1 MEFKS
6 LQDLVRIVENAMAV
20 QFYGQSSTLRKGVL
34 KVLANVLG
42 AMLYMMS
49 LIAKR
54 IWKNRFVST
63 CDVSALD
70 GFGAEYGI
78 PHKAP
83 MCASGKAKVSLSDGT
98 DSVVIVQG
106 TALIDPVSKKEYEV
120 TETVTV
126 AASNLFIL
134 VSAIRYGADSDL
146 LAGGALEFR
155 DSNVDGVESIV
166 SEGIVG
172 GKLEGVEVDGEVQ
185 VWGELAEEYRARL
198 LNRVQN
204 PPHGGAEN
212 DYWQWAMSFSFV
224 TDAYVFANNPNSNS
238 VTIAL
243 ANYSAADLSVSTDQA
258 SEVSDYICD
267 DSRRPITADVRVLG
281 VTAVDVGISARVSPF
296 NASVKANVT
305 AAIKQ
310 YLRGIGPGKT
320 VDLSQMSADVLASS
334 NAQSFNITSATK
346 NGTAVI
352 SLEFV
357 VDTSDDDPD
366 NWVAEIAK
374 VDDENISLSNWES

>member
-34 KVLANVLG
+34 KVLAHVLG
-42 AMLYMMS
+42 AMLYMMT

-83 MCASGKAKVSLSDGT
+83 VCASGKAKVTLADGT
-98 DSVVIVQG
+98 ESVEIEQG
-106 TALIDPVSKKEYEV
+106 AALIDPVTKKEYEV
-120 TETVTV
+120 ITTTTVS
-126 AASNLFIL
+126 ASNLF
-134 VSAIRYGADSDL
+134 VPVAAIHYGADSDVS
-146 LAGGALEFR
+146 AGAVLEFR
-155 DSNVDGVESIV
+155 DSDVDGVESIE
-166 SEGIVG
+166 SAGIVG

-198 LNRVQN
+198 VNRIQN
-204 PPHGGAEN
+204 PPHGGAAN
-212 DYWQWAMSFSFV
+212 DYWQWGMSFTYVS
-224 TDAYVFANNPNSNS
+224 DAYVFANTPNSNS

-243 ANYSAADLSVSTDQA
+243 ANYSANDLSVSADQVA
-258 SEVSDYICD
+258 EVSDYIND

-281 VTAVDVGISARVSPF
+281 VTAVNVGISARLDPM
-296 NASVKANVT
+296 NESVKESVISS
-305 AAIKQ
+305 IKQ

-320 VDLSQMSADVLASS
+320 VDLAQMSVDILSNSTASRFS
-334 NAQSFNITSATK
+334 ITSATK
-346 NGTAVI
+346 DGYSVT

-357 VDTSDDDPD
+357 VDTSDADPE
-366 NWVAEIAK
+366 NWIAEIAK
-374 VDDENISLSNWES
+374 VDDADIVLENWGV

>member
-6 LQDLVRIVENAMAV
+6 LQDLVRIVENAMAI

-34 KVLANVLG
+34 KVLAHVLG
-42 AMLYMMS
+42 AMLYMMT

-70 GFGAEYGI
+70 GFGAEYGV

-83 MCASGKAKVSLSDGT
+83 VCASGKAKVTLADGT
-98 DSVVIVQG
+98 ESVEIEQG
-106 TALIDPVSKKEYEV
+106 TALVDPVTKKEYEV
-120 TETVTV
+120 ITTTTVS
-126 AASNLFIL
+126 ASNLF
-134 VSAIRYGADSDL
+134 VPVAAINYGADSDV
-146 LAGGALEFR
+146 LAGAELEFR
-155 DSNVDGVESIV
+155 DSDVEGVESIE
-166 SEGIVG
+166 SAGIVG

-198 LNRVQN
+198 INRIQN
-204 PPHGGAEN
+204 PPHGGAAN
-212 DYWQWAMSFSFV
+212 DYWQWAMSFPFV
-224 TDAYVFANNPNSNS
+224 SDAYVFANNPNSNS

-243 ANYSAADLSVSTDQA
+243 ANYSAIDLSVSPEQVE
-258 SEVSDYICD
+258 EVSEYICD

-281 VTAVDVGISARVSPF
+281 VTAVNVGLTARLEPMSE
-296 NASVKANVT
+296 SVKESVISS
-305 AAIKQ
+305 IKK

-320 VDLSQMSADVLASS
+320 VDLAQMSVDIQS
-334 NAQSFNITSATK
+334 NSTARYFAITAARK
-346 NGTAVI
+346 GGFAVN

-357 VDTSDDDPD
+357 VNTSDNDSGNWIAEVAQIDDSD
-366 NWVAEIAK
+366 IILE
-374 VDDENISLSNWES
+374 NWEG

>member
-83 MCASGKAKVSLSDGT
+83 MCASGKAKVSLADGT

-120 TETVTV
+120 AETVTV
-126 AASNLFIL
+126 AASNLFIP
-134 VSAIRYGADSDL
+134 VSAIHYGADSDL

-155 DSNVDGVESIV
+155 DSDVGGVESIV

-172 GKLEGVEVDGEVQ
+172 GRLDGVEVDGEVQ

-204 PPHGGAEN
+204 PPHGGAAN
-212 DYWQWAMSFSFV
+212 DYWQWAMSFPFV

-243 ANYSAADLSVSTDQA
+243 ANYSAADLSVSADQA
-258 SEVSDYICD
+258 LEVSDYICD

-305 AAIKQ
+305 TAIKQ

-346 NGTAVI
+346 NGAAVI

-374 VDDENISLSNWES
+374 VGDENISLSNWES

>member
-34 KVLANVLG
+34 KVLAHVLG

-83 MCASGKAKVSLSDGT
+83 VCAAGKAKVSLVEGIDA
-98 DSVVIVQG
+98 VVITRG

-120 TETVTV
+120 TETTTV
-126 AASNLFIL
+126 AISNLFVP
-134 VSAIRYGADSDL
+134 VSAINYGADSDL
-146 LAGGALEFR
+146 LAGGVLEFR
-155 DSNVDGVESIV
+155 DSDVDGVESIV

-172 GKLEGVEVDGEVQ
+172 GKLDGVEVDGEVQ

-204 PPHGGAEN
+204 PPHGGAAN
-212 DYWQWAMSFSFV
+212 DYWQWAMSFPFV

-243 ANYSAADLSVSTDQA
+243 ANYSAVDLSVSADQA

-281 VTAVDVGISARVSPF
+281 VTAVNVGISARVSPF
-296 NASVKANVT
+296 NSSVKENVT

-320 VDLSQMSADVLASS
+320 VDLSQMSADVLAAS
-334 NAQSFNITSATK
+334 NAQSFNVTSATK
-346 NGTAVI
+346 NGTEVI

-366 NWVAEIAK
+366 NWLAEVAKI
-374 VDDENISLSNWES
+374 DDENISLSNWES

>member
-1 MEFKS
+1 MEFRS

-34 KVLANVLG
+34 KVLAHVLG
-42 AMLYMMS
+42 AMLYMMT

-83 MCASGKAKVSLSDGT
+83 VCASGKAKVTLADGT
-98 DSVVIVQG
+98 GSAEIEQG
-106 TALIDPVSKKEYEV
+106 TALIDPVTKKEYEV
-120 TETVTV
+120 ITTTTVS
-126 AASNLFIL
+126 ASNLF
-134 VSAIRYGADSDL
+134 VPVAAIHYGADSDVS
-146 LAGGALEFR
+146 AGAVLEFR
-155 DSNVDGVESIV
+155 DSDVEGVESIE
-166 SEGIVG
+166 SAGIVG
-172 GKLEGVEVDGEVQ
+172 GKLEGVEIDGEVH

-204 PPHGGAEN
+204 PPHGGAAN
-212 DYWQWAMSFSFV
+212 DYWQWAMSFPFV

-243 ANYSAADLSVSTDQA
+243 ANYSAVDLSVSADQA

-281 VTAVDVGISARVSPF
+281 VTAVNVGISARVSPF
-296 NASVKANVT
+296 NESVKENVT

-320 VDLSQMSADVLASS
+320 VDLSQMSADVLAAS
-334 NAQSFNITSATK
+334 NAKSFNVTSATK
-346 NGTAVI
+346 NGAEVI

-366 NWVAEIAK
+366 NWMAEVAKI
-374 VDDENISLSNWES
+374 DDENISLSNWEN

>member
-83 MCASGKAKVSLSDGT
+83 MCASGKAKVSLADGT
-98 DSVVIVQG
+98 RSVVIVQG

-126 AASNLFIL
+126 AASNLFIP
-134 VSAIRYGADSDL
+134 VSAIHYGADSDL
-146 LAGGALEFR
+146 LTGGALEFR
-155 DSNVDGVESIV
+155 DSDVDGVESIV

-212 DYWQWAMSFSFV
+212 DYWQWAMSFPFV

-305 AAIKQ
+305 TAIKQ

-346 NGTAVI
+346 NGAAVI

>member
-1 MEFKS
+1 MEFRS

-34 KVLANVLG
+34 KVLAHVLG
-42 AMLYMMS
+42 AMLYMMT

-63 CDVSALD
+63 CDDSALD

-83 MCASGKAKVSLSDGT
+83 VCASGKAKVTLADGT
-98 DSVVIVQG
+98 GSFEIEQG
-106 TALIDPVSKKEYEV
+106 TALIDPVTKKEYEV
-120 TETVTV
+120 ITTTTVS
-126 AASNLFIL
+126 ASNLF
-134 VSAIRYGADSDL
+134 VPVAATHYGADSDVS
-146 LAGGALEFR
+146 AGAVLEFR
-155 DSNVDGVESIV
+155 DSDVEGVESIE
-166 SEGIVG
+166 SAGIVG
-172 GKLEGVEVDGEVQ
+172 GKLEGVEIDGEVQ

-204 PPHGGAEN
+204 PPHGGAAN
-212 DYWQWAMSFSFV
+212 DYWQWAMSFPFV

-243 ANYSAADLSVSTDQA
+243 ANYSAVDLSVSADQA

-281 VTAVDVGISARVSPF
+281 VTAVNVGISARVSPF
-296 NASVKANVT
+296 NESVKENVT

-320 VDLSQMSADVLASS
+320 VDLSQMSADVLAAS
-334 NAQSFNITSATK
+334 NAKSFNVTSATK
-346 NGTAVI
+346 NGAEVI

-366 NWVAEIAK
+366 NWMAEVAKI
-374 VDDENISLSNWES
+374 DDENISLSNWEN

>member
-83 MCASGKAKVSLSDGT
+83 MCASGKAKVSLADGT
-98 DSVVIVQG
+98 GSVVIVQG

-126 AASNLFIL
+126 AASNLFIP
-134 VSAIRYGADSDL
+134 VSAIHYGPDSDL

-155 DSNVDGVESIV
+155 DSDVDGVESIV

-212 DYWQWAMSFSFV
+212 DYWQWAMSFPFV

-305 AAIKQ
+305 TAIKQ

-346 NGTAVI
+346 NGAAVI

>member
-34 KVLANVLG
+34 KVLAHVLG

-83 MCASGKAKVSLSDGT
+83 VCASGKAKISLVEGI
-98 DSVVIVQG
+98 DSVVITQG

-120 TETVTV
+120 TETTTV
-126 AASNLFIL
+126 AISNLFVP
-134 VSAIRYGADSDL
+134 VSAINYGADSDL
-146 LAGGALEFR
+146 LTGGVLEFR
-155 DSNVDGVESIV
+155 DSDVDGVESIV

-204 PPHGGAEN
+204 PPHGGAAN
-212 DYWQWAMSFSFV
+212 DYWQWAMSFPFV

-243 ANYSAADLSVSTDQA
+243 ANYSAVDLSVNADQA

-281 VTAVDVGISARVSPF
+281 VTAVNVGISARVSPF
-296 NASVKANVT
+296 NASVKENVT

-320 VDLSQMSADVLASS
+320 VDLSQMSADVLAAS
-334 NAQSFNITSATK
+334 NAQSFNVTSATK
-346 NGTAVI
+346 NGTEVI

-366 NWVAEIAK
+366 NWLAEVAKI
-374 VDDENISLSNWES
+374 DDENISLSNWES

>member
-83 MCASGKAKVSLSDGT
+83 MCASGKAKVSLADGA

-126 AASNLFIL
+126 SASNLFIP
-134 VSAIRYGADSDL
+134 VSAIHYGADSDL

-155 DSNVDGVESIV
+155 DSDVDGVESIV

-172 GKLEGVEVDGEVQ
+172 GKLDGVEVDGEVQ

-204 PPHGGAEN
+204 PPHGGAAN
-212 DYWQWAMSFSFV
+212 DYWQWAMSFPFV

-243 ANYSAADLSVSTDQA
+243 ANYSAADLSVSADQA
-258 SEVSDYICD
+258 LEVSDYICD

-305 AAIKQ
+305 TAIKQ

-346 NGTAVI
+346 NGAAVI

-374 VDDENISLSNWES
+374 VDDENIYLSNWES